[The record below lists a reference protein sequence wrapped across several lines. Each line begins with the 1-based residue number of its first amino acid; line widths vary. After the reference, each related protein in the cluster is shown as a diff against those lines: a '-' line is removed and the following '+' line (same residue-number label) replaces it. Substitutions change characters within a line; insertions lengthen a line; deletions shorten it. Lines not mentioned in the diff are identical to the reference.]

1 MKNLVFLILI
11 TLSCPVYSQ
20 YNYVPFDKSE
30 IKFDLSDQE
39 YQSSIDY
46 PIYRSYLTAN
56 EQLISGLAIG
66 GMAGLAFYF
75 DTIGEGQYIPMGYTF
90 SAISLVKV
98 GQSFHMKRKEK
109 KWKERNGL
117 RH

>member
-11 TLSCPVYSQ
+11 TLSCPIFSQ
-20 YNYVPFDKSE
+20 YNYVPIDNSE

-39 YQSSIDY
+39 FESSIDY

-75 DTIGEGQYIPMGYTF
+75 DTIGDGPYIPMGYTF

-98 GQSFHMKRKEK
+98 GQSFHMKHKEK
-109 KWKERNGL
+109 KWKERNGS

>member
-11 TLSCPVYSQ
+11 TLSCPLFSQ
-20 YNYVPFDKSE
+20 YNYTPSE
-30 IKFDLSDQE
+30 KRDIKFNLSDQE
-39 YQSSIDY
+39 FQSSIDY
-46 PIYRSYLTAN
+46 PVYRSSLTAN

-75 DTIGEGQYIPMGYTF
+75 DTIGQGPYIPMGYTF

-98 GQSFHMKRKEK
+98 AQSFHMKNREK
-109 KWKERNGL
+109 KWKKRN
-117 RH
+117 